1 MKSSKPREWTELE
14 VKTLISMSGQRHIEG
29 WEAFVKKL
37 KEAPMVD
44 AAYSRKLQLGRAAVR
59 GRWQLIIPLV
69 AAFVL
74 IGGGG
79 WTVWA
84 VSATQEAAPRVS
96 DALLETTKGL
106 EVTQQQ
112 AVDQL
117 QIVQDQLAAQQA
129 ETKKLSKQIATL
141 TEKLDALQQ
150 SVANIPALSVATPI
164 TLPKAQPSKR

>member
-1 MKSSKPREWTELE
+1 
-14 VKTLISMSGQRHIEG
+14 
-29 WEAFVKKL
+29 
-37 KEAPMVD
+37 MVD

-59 GRWQLIIPLV
+59 ARWQLIIPLV

-84 VSATQEAAPRVS
+84 FSATKDAPRAS
-96 DALLETTKGL
+96 DVLLETTKGL

-150 SVANIPALSVATPI
+150 SVANIPALSVATPAS
-164 TLPKAQPSKR
+164 LPKAQPSKK

>member
-1 MKSSKPREWTELE
+1 
-14 VKTLISMSGQRHIEG
+14 
-29 WEAFVKKL
+29 
-37 KEAPMVD
+37 MVD
-44 AAYSRKLQLGRAAVR
+44 AVYSRKLQLDHAVVRA
-59 GRWQLIIPLV
+59 RWQLIIPLV
-69 AAFVL
+69 AAFIL

-84 VSATQEAAPRVS
+84 VSATQEAAPRAS
-96 DALLETTKGL
+96 DVLLETTKGL

-117 QIVQDQLAAQQA
+117 QIVQDQLVAQQA

-150 SVANIPALSVATPI
+150 SVANIPAPSVATPA

>member
-1 MKSSKPREWTELE
+1 
-14 VKTLISMSGQRHIEG
+14 
-29 WEAFVKKL
+29 
-37 KEAPMVD
+37 MVD
-44 AAYSRKLQLGRAAVR
+44 AAYSRKLQLGHAAVR
-59 GRWQLIIPLV
+59 PRWQLIIPLV
-69 AAFVL
+69 AAFIL

-84 VSATQEAAPRVS
+84 VSATQEAAPRAS

>member
-1 MKSSKPREWTELE
+1 
-14 VKTLISMSGQRHIEG
+14 
-29 WEAFVKKL
+29 
-37 KEAPMVD
+37 MVD
-44 AAYSRKLQLGRAAVR
+44 AAYSRKLQLGYAVVRA
-59 GRWQLIIPLV
+59 RWQLIIPLV

-84 VSATQEAAPRVS
+84 FSATKEDVPRAS
-96 DALLETTKGL
+96 DVLLETTKGL

-150 SVANIPALSVATPI
+150 SVANIPALSVATPAS
-164 TLPKAQPSKR
+164 LPKAQPSKK